1 MVNILF
7 TKDNKIGIILSP
19 NILGDYMFQNQS
31 DFNQEI
37 VKKAQKSILKKSL
50 ITILAS
56 AFFIILMGL
65 LMFLMQEIIFGTV
78 FVTLGGFDLLLFII
92 ILLNMKKSIKNQN
105 MAYQMFF
112 DFDEDVFKVTT
123 FKDGEITG
131 FGKHLYHELAKIEER
146 KDYLMIY
153 PTNALFYIMQK
164 DKMVEGDFYSLRTFL
179 YNKLTT
185 RYKVM
190 YKEKQI
196 KKTN

>member
-1 MVNILF
+1 
-7 TKDNKIGIILSP
+7 
-19 NILGDYMFQNQS
+19 
-31 DFNQEI
+31 
-37 VKKAQKSILKKSL
+37 
-50 ITILAS
+50 
-56 AFFIILMGL
+56 
-65 LMFLMQEIIFGTV
+65 
-78 FVTLGGFDLLLFII
+78 
-92 ILLNMKKSIKNQN
+92 
-105 MAYQMFF
+105 
-112 DFDEDVFKVTT
+112 
-123 FKDGEITG
+123 
-131 FGKHLYHELAKIEER
+131 LAKIEER